1 MFIIFQPA
9 ANVNNEIWLVVL
21 WLWINVVDLG
31 VGWLAVYIIY
41 MYGKIRQAHIQCYN
55 ITMNVLEYAKGVEKL
70 VDPMMV
76 GKTHYLQTRL
86 AKLPVCLQR
95 KIVTSA
101 TKKATKMPF
110 VVEPYCT
117 FLFYEVPDPAR
128 IQKFMPDGFVP
139 ARSAVFSGDAEKY
152 YGIVSM
158 FRIHTSVF
166 WGARAEY
173 YLVAENTA
181 TGLLS
186 WVMMDCISDTISYD
200 EAHGL
205 KSPDCIGAVM
215 TTTCEGD
222 FVCEMKSRDG
232 AKKVECVANLMHAK
246 MRPLNQRLWI
256 EGNTS
261 IAYGRLAGE
270 PDGDLFSLT
279 FFPEEMA
286 QALDVP
292 LADVAHYGVASSRT
306 GKFGAVLDRVVS
318 FPFAQHMLSDAPGV
332 HTHYGNEEA
341 LRAAAEAVKF
351 SKIKTLGRK

>member
-1 MFIIFQPA
+1 
-9 ANVNNEIWLVVL
+9 
-21 WLWINVVDLG
+21 
-31 VGWLAVYIIY
+31 
-41 MYGKIRQAHIQCYN
+41 
-55 ITMNVLEYAKGVEKL
+55 MNVLDYAKGVERL

-76 GKTHYLQTRL
+76 GQSHYMQTKLR
-86 AKLPVCLQR
+86 KLPVWAQR

-101 TKKATKMPF
+101 TKKADKMPF

-117 FLFYEVPDPAR
+117 FLFYEIPDPTK

-139 ARSAVFSGDAEKY
+139 AKSAIFDGDAEKY
-152 YGIVSM
+152 YGIISM

-173 YLVAENTA
+173 YLVAENTK

-186 WVMMDCISDTISYD
+186 WVMMDYISDTISYD
-200 EAHGL
+200 EKHGL
-205 KSPDCIGAVM
+205 KSPDCEHAVM

-222 FVCEMKSRDG
+222 FVCEMKDLTG
-232 AKKVECVANLMHAK
+232 KHKVECIANLMHAK

-279 FFPEEMA
+279 FFPEEMK
-286 QALDVP
+286 QALDIP
-292 LADVAHYGVASSRT
+292 MQDVKHYDAATATT
-306 GKFGAVLDRVVS
+306 GKFGAILDKVIS
-318 FPFAQHMLSDAPGV
+318 FPFAQHMLSDAPGQQ
-332 HTHYGNEEA
+332 TYYGSEAA
-341 LRAAAEAVKF
+341 LRKAVEAVNF
-351 SKIKTLGRK
+351 RKIKTLASR

>member
-1 MFIIFQPA
+1 M
-9 ANVNNEIWLVVL
+9 
-21 WLWINVVDLG
+21 
-31 VGWLAVYIIY
+31 
-41 MYGKIRQAHIQCYN
+41 N
-55 ITMNVLEYAKGVEKL
+55 ILDYAKGVERL

-76 GKTHYLQTRL
+76 GQSHYMQTRL
-86 AKLPVCLQR
+86 KKLPVWLQR

-117 FLFYEVPDPAR
+117 FLFYELPDPTKT
-128 IQKFMPDGFVP
+128 QKFMPTGFVP
-139 ARSAVFSGDAEKY
+139 APAAIFNGDSEKY

-173 YLVAENTA
+173 YLVAKNSA
-181 TGLLS
+181 TGLMS
-186 WVMMDCISDTISYD
+186 WIMMDYISDSISYD
-200 EAHGL
+200 ELHGL
-205 KSPDCIGAVM
+205 KSPDVHAAVM

-222 FVCEMKSRDG
+222 FVCEMATDDR
-232 AKKVECVANLMHAK
+232 KKHVKCTANLLRAK

-279 FFPEEMA
+279 FFPEEMSL
-286 QALDVP
+286 ALEVP
-292 LADVAHYGVASSRT
+292 LTDVREYSAATATT
-306 GKFGAVLDRVVS
+306 GKFGAKLERVVS
-318 FPFAQHMLSDAPGV
+318 FPFAQHMLSDSPGT
-332 HTHYGNEEA
+332 HTHYGNEAA
-341 LRAAAEAVKF
+341 LRAAVEAVNFKH
-351 SKIKTLGRK
+351 INTLARKA

>member
-1 MFIIFQPA
+1 M
-9 ANVNNEIWLVVL
+9 
-21 WLWINVVDLG
+21 
-31 VGWLAVYIIY
+31 VYN
-41 MYGKIRQAHIQCYN
+41 KN
-55 ITMNVLEYAKGVEKL
+55 MNVLEYAKGVERL
-70 VDPMMV
+70 VDPMTV
-76 GKTHYLQTRL
+76 GQSHYMQTKL
-86 AKLPVCLQR
+86 SKLPVWLQR

-117 FLFYEVPDPAR
+117 FLFYEIPVPER
-128 IQKFMPDGFVP
+128 VQKFMPEGFIP
-139 ARSAVFSGDAEKY
+139 AKSAPFEGDKEKY

-173 YLVAENTA
+173 YLVAENTK

-186 WVMMDCISDTISYD
+186 WVMMDYISDSISYD
-200 EAHGL
+200 EKHGL
-205 KSPDCIGAVM
+205 KSPDVHSAVM

-222 FVCEMKSRDG
+222 FVCEMKNDDG
-232 AKKVECVANLMHAK
+232 SKKVECTANLMKAK
-246 MRPLNQRLWI
+246 MRSLNQRLWI

-279 FFPEEMA
+279 FFPEEMK

-292 LADVAHYGVASSRT
+292 MKDVLHFYVASSRT
-306 GKFGAVLDRVVS
+306 GKFGAILDKVVS
-318 FPFAQHMLSDAPGV
+318 FPFTQHMLSDAPGQQ
-332 HTHYGNEEA
+332 THYGNEKA
-341 LRAAAEAVKF
+341 LRKAVESVNF
-351 SKIKTLGRK
+351 SKIKTLAGKK